1 MPRLSV
7 VVGTLDRLDQLQ
19 RCVESILAETR
30 TPVRVYVSDAGSTDG
45 TVDYLRSVASDRV
58 RPIFAGRRQGQARAY
73 NDVFAVVD
81 TPYVCWLS
89 DDNVVVNR
97 GLDVAVTIL
106 DAEPRIGMVALKV
119 KDLVG
124 PFADAPYIGGISPI
138 GILNVNQG
146 VVRTAVLHDVGGF
159 SEAFRDYGIDPDLT
173 AKVVFSGHAVAY
185 TRAIAIHHYRNWG
198 DRGSV
203 EFARQMARQR
213 TYLDLYTRKYAG
225 LARGSLTWMFKRAAA
240 SGLGMVLAAWPRLRT
255 SSSFLGVVPRDWMN
269 IVGSRY
275 ISVLDGVRSRGR
287 PYHLV
292 QWCPP
297 RDRPPALPAD
307 EELERV

>member
-1 MPRLSV
+1 VARLSV
-7 VVGTLDRLDQLQ
+7 VVGTLDRLAQLQ
-19 RCVESILAETR
+19 RCLGSIFAETT
-30 TPVRVYVSDAGSTDG
+30 TPVRVYVGDAGSTDG
-45 TVDYLRSVASDRV
+45 TVEYLRSIAGDQV

-73 NDVFAVVD
+73 NEVFALVD

-89 DDNVVVNR
+89 DDNVIVNR
-97 GLDVAVTIL
+97 GLDVAVAVL

-119 KDLVG
+119 KDVVG

-146 VVRTAVLHDVGGF
+146 VLRTGVLRAVGGF

-173 AKVVFSGHAVAY
+173 TKVVFSGQAVAY
-185 TRAIAIHHYRNWG
+185 TRAIAIHHHRQWG
-198 DRGSV
+198 DRGSP
-203 EFARQMARQR
+203 EFARQMVRQR
-213 TYLDLYTRKYAG
+213 TYVALYARKYAG
-225 LARGSLTWMFKRAAA
+225 LAPRGLGWRLRRVAARGLEMAFAA
-240 SGLGMVLAAWPRLRT
+240 SPRLRT
-255 SSSFLGVVPRDWMN
+255 SPSVLGAVPRDWMN

-275 ISVLDGVRSRGR
+275 ISLLDSLRTRGR

-297 RDRPPALPAD
+297 RARPPVLPSDA
-307 EELERV
+307 ELERV